1 MLKFNENQVIAD
13 NTVVINGVK
22 KYNLTDNQTKQLI
35 LILDKMINTAAV
47 ENTVS
52 APEPKV
58 EDKVTEYHPVEDKP
72 EKAPIPGKKMYQADF
87 ITVTEVDGKVRVYL
101 HCPVKGEKGEKVR
114 YALKKGFKDA
124 GAKWSGD
131 FKAGEFHWTFQTK
144 KQAQD
149 YIKAEKQRAS
159 QRAKA

>member
-52 APEPKV
+52 APEVQK
-58 EDKVTEYHPVEDKP
+58 PVVLHEVP
-72 EKAPIPGKKMYQADF
+72 EKSEPAPIPGKKMYQADF

-149 YIKAEKQRAS
+149 YIKAEKARAS